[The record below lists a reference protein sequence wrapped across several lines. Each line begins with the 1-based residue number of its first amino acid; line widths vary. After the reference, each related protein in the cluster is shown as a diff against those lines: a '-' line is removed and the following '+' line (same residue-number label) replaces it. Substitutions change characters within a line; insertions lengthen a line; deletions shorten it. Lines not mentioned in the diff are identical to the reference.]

1 MYGRL
6 VRSNLQRRNSPSLI
20 EPFMKYNLLLLPL
33 LVLLVSCKSS
43 TNLEPQKSNSD
54 ANWEGQETYQV
65 LVSARFFNPQ
75 LRQYYET
82 EMTRSLQAKKISAVA
97 SFTVFPNLTAI
108 NAKAIQDIM
117 KSRPDVAVLFTEANA
132 VNRDQQSSGGEAS
145 SIFSKLRRGNATDWN
160 TQISAIMQNSLFVSG
175 QETAV
180 WWNSTKLVTGE
191 SDARNAIKKL
201 IQLEIKEM
209 EKSGV
214 IERLK

>member
-1 MYGRL
+1 MYGQL
-6 VRSNLQRRNSPSLI
+6 VRSNLQRTNSSSLLD
-20 EPFMKYNLLLLPL
+20 PFMKYNLILLPL
-33 LVLLVSCKSS
+33 LVLLVSCKSN
-43 TNLEPQKSNSD
+43 TNLEPQYSNTD

-82 EMTRSLQAKKISAVA
+82 EMTRGLQAKQVSAVA
-97 SFTVFPNLTAI
+97 SFTIFPNLNAI
-108 NAKAIQDIM
+108 NAKSIQDAM
-117 KSRPDVAVLFTEANA
+117 QSNPNVAILFTEANA
-132 VNRDQQSSGGEAS
+132 VNRAQQSSDVEAS
-145 SIFSKLRRGNATDWN
+145 SIFSKLRGGKTIDWN
-160 TQISAIMQNSLFVSG
+160 TQISAILQSSLFVSG

-180 WWNSTKLVTGE
+180 WWDSTKLLTDE

-201 IQLEIKEM
+201 VQLEIKEM